1 MELTKSEQIRAGLQ
15 RSFQSGSSAEAST
28 VCYGYKVSH
37 TGELVINPTEATIVL
52 FIFHQFMNS
61 DSLGKISDALARM
74 DIASPTGKARWSRE
88 TISKLLANEKYVG
101 DVVLGKT
108 NVINGAQVKSHDI
121 SKQVLMRA
129 HHPAIISRE
138 LFDAIQQEKSKRSR
152 TQIVSR

>member
-1 MELTKSEQIRAGLQ
+1 MEMTKSEQIRAGLQ
-15 RSFQSGSSAEAST
+15 RSFQSGTSAKAST

-37 TGELVINPTEATIVL
+37 TGELVIDPTEATIVL
-52 FIFHQFMNS
+52 FIFHQFMNG

-74 DIASPTGKARWSRE
+74 DIASPTGKARWSHE